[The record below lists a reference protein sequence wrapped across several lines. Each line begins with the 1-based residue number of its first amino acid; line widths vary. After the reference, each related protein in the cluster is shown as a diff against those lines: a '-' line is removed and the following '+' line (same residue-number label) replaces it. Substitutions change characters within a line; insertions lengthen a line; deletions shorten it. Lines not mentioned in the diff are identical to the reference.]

1 MGNSSMITQTVKKW
15 GNSLGINLPQSIA
28 QQLDIKEGTVVK
40 ISAEGN
46 KMILTTA
53 LSKYTL
59 EELLENVTPDMQH
72 DELDWGKPV
81 GEENW

>member
-46 KMILTTA
+46 KIILTTA
-53 LSKYTL
+53 RSKYT
-59 EELLENVTPDMQH
+59 
-72 DELDWGKPV
+72 
-81 GEENW
+81 